1 MPIQN
6 DFGKFLGLSADEI
19 QKVNNIP
26 GLDAAIYKSYN
37 NSPPN
42 SAIPRTKIIAKSA
55 LTDPVA
61 FVKKNIQDYSSTYVE
76 DTAFK
81 DTTNA
86 DKDLAIIKSSYQYLQ
101 ANGVSAEDAQKL
113 IDTGVSTGNQRV
125 QSLQES
131 SKSSDFMDV
140 VAPIALAFIAPQ
152 LGAAIAV
159 DLGVSAAAGTAIANT
174 ALQVEIGRA
183 HV

>member
-55 LTDPVA
+55 LQLD
-61 FVKKNIQDYSSTYVE
+61 N
-76 DTAFK
+76 
-81 DTTNA
+81 
-86 DKDLAIIKSSYQYLQ
+86 
-101 ANGVSAEDAQKL
+101 
-113 IDTGVSTGNQRV
+113 
-125 QSLQES
+125 
-131 SKSSDFMDV
+131 SSDTMSRNVPEKCSFSNF
-140 VAPIALAFIAPQ
+140 AQ
-152 LGAAIAV
+152 
-159 DLGVSAAAGTAIANT
+159 SS
-174 ALQVEIGRA
+174 
-183 HV
+183 